1 MQRGRRSPLNR
12 NAPRRVS
19 RTVRRALARVTF
31 TALAGICALSGA
43 LPASAQSV
51 AAPVP
56 VVEAQAPIDT
66 KSAPVTDTWGDGA
79 APDSAA
85 PASAPVSTRDPDAA
99 ELESSKTC
107 PCPEAEP
114 GPRAGLV
121 TQAVRYTLEGV
132 EVRGNARTRSQV
144 VLRYVPFK
152 RGDVFDVDDH
162 EVELSRY
169 RLLGTGFFREVQFSL
184 RKGSQRGLV
193 VLVIDV
199 VERNT
204 IVINDVRMGISADAD
219 KLGNRRPLTAYGAI
233 DVAETNLL
241 GTGITLGSAM
251 AVAEEQ
257 LALRVR
263 FLDPAFLG
271 SSWMT
276 SGSLLYNDA
285 RDFFGNAHVLK
296 DDPMGTSS
304 SQSAVVNY
312 KRFGGSLGV
321 GRDLSISTQVWLNYR
336 LETLEASYPLEA
348 SHLRGYRTEPIDFD
362 IIRGRSLLSTVRA
375 TLEHDTRDHP
385 FLPTRGWHASVTAE
399 VGLLPMG
406 SDYDYQRA
414 EFAASHW
421 WRLPWNEHVLRLELF
436 AGAIAG
442 NAPFFEQYY
451 VGDFSD
457 FLPSRIL
464 GVNFDRRPA
473 PNFLGTDIVEVRY
486 GKYAF
491 KVAGEYRVPLFR
503 GHRSIY
509 GIDFFA
515 SMGIYGV
522 AGTRDITSPPV
533 GYSGLAQFPVDLT
546 GNFGFRMDTSA
557 GGFVFA
563 FSNVLGFIPVRGK
576 GPAGGQ

>member
-1 MQRGRRSPLNR
+1 
-12 NAPRRVS
+12 
-19 RTVRRALARVTF
+19 LA
-31 TALAGICALSGA
+31 
-43 LPASAQSV
+43 
-51 AAPVP
+51 
-56 VVEAQAPIDT
+56 
-66 KSAPVTDTWGDGA
+66 
-79 APDSAA
+79 
-85 PASAPVSTRDPDAA
+85 
-99 ELESSKTC
+99 
-107 PCPEAEP
+107 
-114 GPRAGLV
+114 

-132 EVRGNARTRSQV
+132 EVRGNTRTRPQV

-152 RGDVFDVDDH
+152 RGDVFDVDDP

-169 RLLGTGFFREVQFSL
+169 RLLGTGFFRDVQFSL
-184 RKGSQRGLV
+184 RKGSTRGFV
-193 VLVIDV
+193 VLVVDV

-219 KLGNRRPLTAYGAI
+219 THGNKRPLTAYGAL

-251 AVAEEQ
+251 AVADQQ

-276 SGSLLYNDA
+276 SGTLLYNDA
-285 RDFFGNAHVLK
+285 RDFFGNAGVLK
-296 DDPMGTSS
+296 QDDPDSETVSS
-304 SQSAVVNY
+304 NSAVVNY

-321 GRDLSISTQVWLNYR
+321 GRDLSISTQIWLNYR
-336 LETLEASYPLEA
+336 LETLDASYPLEA
-348 SHLRGYRTEPIDFD
+348 SHLRGFATEPIDFD
-362 IIRGRSLLSTVRA
+362 IIRGRSILSTLRA
-375 TLEHDTRDHP
+375 SLEHDTRDHP
-385 FLPTRGWHASVTAE
+385 FLPTRGWHATVMAE
-399 VGLLPMG
+399 VGLLPLG
-406 SDYDYQRA
+406 SDYAYQRA
-414 EFAASHW
+414 EVAASHW
-421 WRLPWNEHVLRLELF
+421 WRLPWNEHVLRLEMF
-436 AGAIAG
+436 AGAISG
-442 NAPFFEQYY
+442 DAPFFEQYY

-473 PNFLGTDIVEVRY
+473 RNFLGTDIVEVRY

-491 KVAGEYRVPLFR
+491 KLAGEYRVPLFR

-522 AGTRDITSPPV
+522 AGTRDITSPPI
-533 GYSGLAQFPVDLT
+533 GYSGLARVPVDLT

-576 GPAGGQ
+576 GPAGDQ